1 MTEIMAITTEFFF
14 AHSVA
19 ICITLGVL
27 FVLSSILFLKTLNK
41 NRKNKRVESKNS
53 NTPEIDELE
62 KMYLDSLKN

>member
-19 ICITLGVL
+19 ICVVLGVL
-27 FVLSSILFLKTLNK
+27 LILSSSLFLKTLNK
-41 NRKNKRVESKNS
+41 NRKNKRAESKNS
-53 NTPEIDELE
+53 DKPEIDALE

>member
-19 ICITLGVL
+19 ICVVLGVL
-27 FVLSSILFLKTLNK
+27 FVFSSILFLKTLNK
-41 NRKNKRVESKNS
+41 RSKAKKSIEAQKAN
-53 NTPEIDELE
+53 PELDALE